1 MSKPSPP
8 ESSIQGQRQQQQKQ
22 YPDRRY
28 DAMRRSS
35 EPNISVP
42 QSVMNVGFAAGRQP
56 PQAPLGFARS
66 TQHVAPQPQNSIQ
79 RQHHSFSSSMD
90 LISPASSTTGHDAR
104 GSSAIQPVQSN
115 LFKSSSHHTSH
126 TAAAGDLL
134 TMSRRA
140 LYPPQSSQSNAI
152 ARKRSATMA
161 NGTNDS
167 SNTGQLDVM
176 SMNGTN
182 SHISGQHQTNSL
194 NSQQHIHAPQ
204 HSHLMDQSRGVF
216 PNDAQGKVHFNDQAA
231 SPTGIPPPT
240 YVSSSTIGSAGDN
253 DESYQQ
259 HRTIRRC
266 RRSDSFDMMEDC

>member
-1 MSKPSPP
+1 M
-8 ESSIQGQRQQQQKQ
+8 
-22 YPDRRY
+22 
-28 DAMRRSS
+28 
-35 EPNISVP
+35 
-42 QSVMNVGFAAGRQP
+42 
-56 PQAPLGFARS
+56 
-66 TQHVAPQPQNSIQ
+66 
-79 RQHHSFSSSMD
+79 
-90 LISPASSTTGHDAR
+90 
-104 GSSAIQPVQSN
+104 
-115 LFKSSSHHTSH
+115 
-126 TAAAGDLL
+126 

-140 LYPPQSSQSNAI
+140 RYPPQSSQSNAI

-161 NGTNDS
+161 NGTNG

-176 SMNGTN
+176 SMNETN